1 MTVSHITATPCD
13 LQGVSGKNSLVFVK
27 QGNVLYISPDG
38 RAQTPPEVFSLLHN
52 HLSYDY
58 KEFLYGWRARD
69 QHTGKKRRIEVT
81 QRRMYGTDQAGRLFT
96 PFGFMRRCYN
106 VLKSAGYAISYV
118 DWNQHYE
125 SNHPRPKRYEP
136 RWENVSRHFTY
147 RLRQEECLTN
157 ISKSQC
163 GVVHA
168 VTGFGKMVIV
178 AMICLLY
185 PKAKIHVIT
194 RRVPLVN
201 KLVEFLTR
209 HIPNVGQFGDGQ
221 KRFGDRVT
229 VFTCKSLGHSDFDA
243 DIVIGD
249 ECFVGSTLVSV
260 PGGTRRIDNVRPG
273 DVVYCANGLGTVDR
287 VVCKS
292 SSDLYQVEFDDGTAT
307 TCTGDHPYFTGRGW
321 VSTRE
326 LVAGDCAYDLEAV
339 RVLWETNPSLS
350 VREGCERSR
359 KARCANVLELEKAG
373 DLLAILCEEISE
385 SDDRKK
391 ISRENAEETS
401 GASPQTFTAWRQRAI
416 AAFTAACASA
426 RAGRGLEGGAAD
438 KNCRASRIWSSD
450 GVQGG
455 HRQRAKEDR
464 HRGRRN
470 VASDAGSEGSR
481 CAQNGVFSGPRVAR
495 VSRLEREGAAP
506 VFNLRVSGHPSYFA
520 DGKLVHNCH
529 ELPTDD
535 TSILLS
541 RYQGCRMFGLTAT
554 PTGRSDGSDPRLEA
568 YFGQTIFYLPYWE
581 AAALGLVV
589 PIRVEWSD
597 VILDHNPAA
606 GYEDVERKRHGIWF
620 NAARNDIIA
629 KDLLAVPKNDQLLV
643 LTDTIFHAV
652 QIYER
657 IRNKREREPVLVY
670 DKIDIERFKKYK
682 DHGILPKDL
691 SRMTADK
698 KEELRRRFEA
708 GEIDAISTTTWEVG
722 IDPIYLQHL
731 FIASS
736 FSSEIKAQ
744 QAPGRATRV
753 NTEGKELG
761 IVRDYRDQFD
771 DGFRRAAGERS
782 RIYGSMRWE
791 QVVRRGDELIPV
803 KP

>member
-229 VFTCKSLGHSDFDA
+229 VFTCKSLSHSDFDA

-249 ECFVGSTLVSV
+249 E
-260 PGGTRRIDNVRPG
+260 
-273 DVVYCANGLGTVDR
+273 A
-287 VVCKS
+287 
-292 SSDLYQVEFDDGTAT
+292 
-307 TCTGDHPYFTGRGW
+307 H
-321 VSTRE
+321 E
-326 LVAGDCAYDLEAV
+326 LV
-339 RVLWETNPSLS
+339 
-350 VREGCERSR
+350 
-359 KARCANVLELEKAG
+359 
-373 DLLAILCEEISE
+373 
-385 SDDRKK
+385 
-391 ISRENAEETS
+391 
-401 GASPQTFTAWRQRAI
+401 
-416 AAFTAACASA
+416 
-426 RAGRGLEGGAAD
+426 
-438 KNCRASRIWSSD
+438 
-450 GVQGG
+450 
-455 HRQRAKEDR
+455 
-464 HRGRRN
+464 
-470 VASDAGSEGSR
+470 
-481 CAQNGVFSGPRVAR
+481 
-495 VSRLEREGAAP
+495 
-506 VFNLRVSGHPSYFA
+506 
-520 DGKLVHNCH
+520 
-529 ELPTDD
+529 TDD

-554 PTGRSDGSDPRLEA
+554 PTGRSDGSDTRLEA
-568 YFGQTIFYLPYWE
+568 YFGPTIFYLPYWE

-629 KDLLAVPKNDQLLV
+629 RDLLAVPKDDQLLV

-657 IRNKREREPVLVY
+657 IRDKREREPVLVY